1 MNLSFRSAKSTEN
14 LSQINKGLQDGS
26 VSKGTCHLPAK
37 PDNLSSLLRIHT
49 VKEITYTHKWPSK
62 AYMLGCTC
70 APPPTLNKQK
80 IKNNKIVK
88 DMWMWQHTTVI
99 PALGRL
105 RERMTDWRP
114 AWTTQT
120 LPQKKLKKKKILAL
134 GRQRQTD
141 LCEFKVTLVYI
152 VSSMLNRAIW

>member
-37 PDNLSSLLRIHT
+37 PDNLSSLLRIHM

-105 RERMTDWRP
+105 RGKNDRLKASLDYTDL
-114 AWTTQT
+114 TS
-120 LPQKKLKKKKILAL
+120 KKIKKKKN
-134 GRQRQTD
+134 
-141 LCEFKVTLVYI
+141 
-152 VSSMLNRAIW
+152 SSTREAKADRSM